1 MKSFVEVDLFLELI
15 QGRVLLLDR
24 PLVLLQAVDLL
35 LGQLATVVEEVVHE
49 LSPETKT
56 LMGSFVNDNMQFRT
70 ICHPCV
76 TLFSTIGSL
85 VSSQNP

>member
-49 LSPETKT
+49 LSPETKK
-56 LMGSFVNDNMQFRT
+56 LMGRSLMTTCNLGQFVTPALRF
-70 ICHPCV
+70 
-76 TLFSTIGSL
+76 L
-85 VSSQNP
+85 VPLVH